1 MVEVTVPRRSDTAR
15 CVVRGPGRRGTLP
28 GMRIPS
34 VLLLPATTACL
45 VLALSGCAGAS
56 GGTTGNAGSPPASS
70 VAPAAAVDLAGTTW
84 RVRDAT
90 GGAGATAHFDGSAV
104 TVTSGGGSSSYAWTA
119 QGDQVLVGGSTS
131 GLSGPAPAEWLL
143 RTARVQRDGDG
154 WVLLAADGSRTA
166 RLIPV
171 DGSSASPSPTTPVS
185 LLQTGT
191 PGPGVGD
198 ATAKAIEGRWTVAGS
213 PSSAITFEAG
223 EWRATSSCATGA
235 LGGRGGYRVLPGGR
249 LLVVRTATPIR
260 GCPIVQGVP
269 RLRPN
274 AITAIARA
282 ASFRVR
288 GDTLQ
293 LFDRSGTGLGA
304 LVRG

>member
-1 MVEVTVPRRSDTAR
+1 
-15 CVVRGPGRRGTLP
+15 
-28 GMRIPS
+28 MRIPS
-34 VLLLPATTACL
+34 VLLLPATAACL
-45 VLALSGCAGAS
+45 ALALTGCS
-56 GGTTGNAGSPPASS
+56 GGSTGGGGAPSASS
-70 VAPAAAVDLAGTTW
+70 AAAASAVDLAGTTW
-84 RVRDAT
+84 RVSDADDAT
-90 GGAGATAHFDGSAV
+90 SGTTAHFDGSAV
-104 TVTSGGGSSSYAWTA
+104 TVTAGGGSSSYAWSA
-119 QGDQVLVGGSTS
+119 QGDQVLVGGGTS
-131 GLSGPAPAEWLL
+131 GLAGAAPAEWLT

-166 RLIPV
+166 RLTAA
-171 DGSSASPSPTTPVS
+171 GGSASPAPTTPVS
-185 LLQTGT
+185 LLQSGT
-191 PGPGVGD
+191 PGPGVG
-198 ATAKAIEGRWTVAGS
+198 ATTAKALEGRWTVAGA
-213 PSSAITFEAG
+213 PTSAIVFEAG
-223 EWRATSSCATGA
+223 QWQATSSCATGA
-235 LGGRGGYRVLPGGR
+235 LGGRGVYRVLPGGR

-293 LFDRSGTGLGA
+293 LFDRTGTGLGA

>member
-1 MVEVTVPRRSDTAR
+1 
-15 CVVRGPGRRGTLP
+15 
-28 GMRIPS
+28 MRIPS

-45 VLALSGCAGAS
+45 VLALSGCAGGS
-56 GGTTGNAGSPPASS
+56 GGAAGSAAPSTAAAAS
-70 VAPAAAVDLAGTTW
+70 AAVDLAGTTW
-84 RVRDAT
+84 RVTDAE
-90 GGAGATAHFDGSAV
+90 GAASGTTAHFDGSAV
-104 TVTSGGGSSSYAWTA
+104 TVTSGDGSSSYAWSA

-131 GLSGPAPAEWLL
+131 GLSGAAPAAWLT

-166 RLIPV
+166 RLTAA
-171 DGSSASPSPTTPVS
+171 GGSASPAPTTPVS
-185 LLQTGT
+185 LLQSGT

-198 ATAKAIEGRWTVAGS
+198 TAAKALEGRWIVAGS
-213 PSSAITFEAG
+213 PTSAITFDAG
-223 EWRATSSCATGA
+223 QWRATSSCATGA
-235 LGGRGGYRVLPGGR
+235 LGGSGAYRVLPGGR

-260 GCPIVQGVP
+260 GCPIVQGTP

-293 LFDRSGTGLGA
+293 LFDRDGTGLGA

>member
-1 MVEVTVPRRSDTAR
+1 
-15 CVVRGPGRRGTLP
+15 
-28 GMRIPS
+28 MRIPS
-34 VLLLPATTACL
+34 VLILPATTACV
-45 VLALSGCAGAS
+45 VLALSGCAGGS
-56 GGTTGNAGSPPASS
+56 GGTTGN
-70 VAPAAAVDLAGTTW
+70 VAPSASAAAAAVDLAGTTW
-84 RVRDAT
+84 RVTDAE
-90 GGAGATAHFDGSAV
+90 GAASGTRAHFDGSAV
-104 TVTSGGGSSSYAWTA
+104 TVTSGEGSSSYAWSA

-131 GLSGPAPAEWLL
+131 GLSGAAPATWLT
-143 RTARVQRDGDG
+143 RTARVQREGDG

-166 RLIPV
+166 RLAAA
-171 DGSSASPSPTTPVS
+171 GGAASPAPTTPVS

-198 ATAKAIEGRWTVAGS
+198 TTAKALEGRWTVAGS
-213 PSSAITFEAG
+213 PTSAITFEAG
-223 EWRATSSCATGA
+223 AWHATSSCATGA
-235 LGGRGGYRVLPGGR
+235 LGGSGVYRVLPGGR

-260 GCPIVQGVP
+260 GCPIVQGTP

-288 GDTLQ
+288 GDALQ
-293 LFDRSGTGLGA
+293 LFDRDGTGLGA